1 MSPATNPTAQ
11 ATMAAPARTRPI
23 VFHGMRRIGVG
34 GFTSGML
41 GLSPF
46 SREAFPPIVSSMWP
60 IVREALSGASP
71 PIRSQLRWV
80 IALWCGLVLL
90 QLWDSRNAT
99 GVAGVAEF
107 LSAVLGVTGVALL
120 GAAHTLQRTMDE
132 AAARPRAREDADALQ
147 QVLLALPA
155 LGFASGVALGAAA
168 GLMIL
173 RALLGTEWVLIV
185 AAVTAYSAML
195 LFAGHTVTNSARTLF
210 RHASNQAALAAG
222 ARSQAAAAQLAAL
235 QARMN
240 PHFLFNALN
249 TVASLVRSN
258 PHAAEC
264 VVENLADVL
273 RQTLRRSTG
282 SMGTVDEEIEY
293 VRAYLTLEQARWGSR
308 LRVEWDVDEDARP
321 RSLPPLVL
329 QPLVENALAH
339 GIGSRL
345 TGGTIRISI
354 CAGDSLTIRVR
365 DDGPGFP
372 ARWREGTGLGNLRE
386 RLHAIYGER
395 ASLDVASEADGAQ
408 VTVTLPGQASRA

>member
-1 MSPATNPTAQ
+1 M
-11 ATMAAPARTRPI
+11 

-34 GFTSGML
+34 GVTSGML
-41 GLSPF
+41 GLSLF
-46 SREAFPPIVSSMWP
+46 SREPFPPIVSSMWP
-60 IVREALSGASP
+60 IVREALADASP

-80 IALWCGLVLL
+80 VALWCGLVLL

-132 AAARPRAREDADALQ
+132 ASARPRPREDAEALQ

-168 GLMIL
+168 AFVIL
-173 RALLGTEWVLIV
+173 RALLGTEWVLTV
-185 AAVTAYSAML
+185 AALTAYSGML

-210 RHASNQAALAAG
+210 RHATSQAALAAG

-258 PHAAEC
+258 PPAAER
-264 VVENLADVL
+264 VVENLSDVL
-273 RQTLRRSTG
+273 RQTLRRSAG
-282 SMGTVDEEIEY
+282 SIGTVQEEIDY
-293 VRAYLTLEQARWGSR
+293 VRAYLMLEQERWGSR
-308 LRVEWDVDEDARP
+308 LRVEWDVDEAARS

-345 TGGTIRISI
+345 TGGTIGITVR
-354 CAGDSLTIRVR
+354 GGESLTIRVK

-372 ARWREGTGLGNLRE
+372 ARWKEGTGLGNLRE
-386 RLHAIYGER
+386 RLRAIYGER
-395 ASLDVASEADGAQ
+395 ASLDVASDADGAQ
-408 VTVTLPGQASRA
+408 VTVTVPGPASHA

>member
-1 MSPATNPTAQ
+1 
-11 ATMAAPARTRPI
+11 
-23 VFHGMRRIGVG
+23 
-34 GFTSGML
+34 
-41 GLSPF
+41 
-46 SREAFPPIVSSMWP
+46 MWP
-60 IVREALSGASP
+60 IVRDALADASP
-71 PIRSQLRWV
+71 PIRSQIRWV
-80 IALWCGLVLL
+80 VALWCGLVLL
-90 QLWDSRNAT
+90 QMWDSRNGA

-168 GLMIL
+168 ALIVV
-173 RALLGTEWVLIV
+173 RALLGTEWLLTV
-185 AAVTAYSAML
+185 AALTAYGSML

-210 RHASNQAALAAG
+210 RHATHQAALAAG

-258 PHAAEC
+258 PPAAER
-264 VVENLADVL
+264 VVENLSDVL
-273 RQTLRRSTG
+273 RQTLRRSAG
-282 SMGTVDEEIEY
+282 SMGTVNEEIEY
-293 VRAYLTLEQARWGSR
+293 VRAYLTLELERWGSR
-308 LRVEWDVDEDARP
+308 LGVDWDVDEDARP

-345 TGGTIRISI
+345 TGGTIRIAI
-354 CAGDSLTIRVR
+354 RAGDSLTIRVN

-372 ARWREGTGLGNLRE
+372 PRWKEGTGLGNLRD

-395 ASLDVASEADGAQ
+395 ASLDVASDADGAR
-408 VTVTLPGQASRA
+408 VTVTVPGTAPGTASDGF

>member
-1 MSPATNPTAQ
+1 
-11 ATMAAPARTRPI
+11 
-23 VFHGMRRIGVG
+23 
-34 GFTSGML
+34 
-41 GLSPF
+41 
-46 SREAFPPIVSSMWP
+46 MWP
-60 IVREALSGASP
+60 IVRDALADASP
-71 PIRSQLRWV
+71 PIRSQIRWV
-80 IALWCGLVLL
+80 VALWCGLVLL
-90 QLWDSRNAT
+90 QMWDSRNAE

-132 AAARPRAREDADALQ
+132 SASRPRPREDAAALQ

-168 GLMIL
+168 ALMVL
-173 RALLGTEWVLIV
+173 RALLGTEWLLTV
-185 AAVTAYSAML
+185 AALTAYSSML

-210 RHASNQAALAAG
+210 RHATNQAAMAAD

-258 PHAAEC
+258 PPAAER
-264 VVENLADVL
+264 VVENLSDVL
-273 RQTLRRSTG
+273 RQTLHRSAG
-282 SMGTVDEEIEY
+282 SVGTVQEELDY
-293 VRAYLTLEQARWGSR
+293 VRAYLTLEQERWGSR
-308 LRVEWDVDEDARP
+308 LRVEWGVDDEARS

-339 GIGSRL
+339 GVGSRL
-345 TGGTIRISI
+345 TGGTIWITVR
-354 CAGDSLTIRVR
+354 AGDSLTIRVK

-372 ARWREGTGLGNLRE
+372 ALWKEGTGLGNLRE

-395 ASLDVASEADGAQ
+395 ATLAVASEGDGAN
-408 VTVTLPGQASRA
+408 VTVTLPRLASHG